1 MKGSV
6 RPINRDGQQQISME
20 DPTLAAADAAMEKRE
35 AERLPRGYVGM
46 SGIGDCPR
54 KTAYRH
60 SLVGADPFNAQ
71 TLKNFADGHR
81 TEELIIQRLR
91 LSGATVIDRDPE
103 TGRQI
108 EVLDHDGHFAGH
120 LDGEI
125 FGLLQAPKA
134 EHVLEIKCVS
144 DKRFAAFQRLK
155 EKVGE
160 KETLAEWSDTYYAQ
174 HQLYMLYRGRKR
186 GYMVIASA
194 GGRQWDSCRTEFHR
208 ANAEWYVERARQII
222 YERNRLPDRISES
235 SSFWQCRWCELSGV
249 CHDGAAPARNCRSC
263 VWAKPVAD
271 GAWHCQRHDEI
282 LPYSKQVEGCDDQRY
297 RPALVGGDVM
307 DVDDLKNRV
316 TYRLADESVWVDRGE
331 IKNESISIK

>member
-1 MKGSV
+1 MVEIKV
-6 RPINRDGQQQISME
+6 A
-20 DPTLAAADAAMEKRE
+20 DPTLEAADRAMEKRE
-35 AERLPRGYVGM
+35 ANRAPRGYVGM

-60 SLVGADPFNAQ
+60 SLVGAEPFSAQ

-125 FGLLQAPKA
+125 FGLLQAPKT

-144 DKRFAAFQRLK
+144 DKRFAQFQKLK
-155 EKVGE
+155 EKEGE
-160 KETLAEWSDTYYAQ
+160 KGTLVKWSDTYYAQ

-186 GYMVIASA
+186 GYMVVASA

-208 ANAEWYVERARQII
+208 ANAEYYVERARQII
-222 YERNRLPDRISES
+222 QERDRLPDRISES
-235 SSFWQCRWCELSGV
+235 SNFWQCRFCEFSGV
-249 CHDGAAPARNCRSC
+249 CHDGAAPKRNCRSC
-263 VWAKPVAD
+263 VWSKPVAD

-282 LPYSKQVEGCDDQRY
+282 LPFSKQIEGCDDQRF
-297 RPALVGGDVM
+297 RPALVGGEVM
-307 DVDDLKNRV
+307 EVDDLKNRV
-316 TYRLADESVWVDRGE
+316 TYRLTDESIWIDRGE
-331 IKNESISIK
+331 IKNESV